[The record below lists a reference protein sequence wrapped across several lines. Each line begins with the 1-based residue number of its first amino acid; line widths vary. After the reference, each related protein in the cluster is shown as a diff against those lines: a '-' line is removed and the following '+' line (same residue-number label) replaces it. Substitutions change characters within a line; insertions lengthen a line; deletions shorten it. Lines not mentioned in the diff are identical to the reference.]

1 VKLKSLVV
9 LAVLALACSAAFGQS
24 FSLGFQ
30 SNDHS
35 IQYCD
40 YESVNVS
47 APYAVGVHNY
57 INGCGYS
64 VNAVM
69 VGLKAAIPLSS
80 GAPVT
85 GAVIELADNS
95 YAYIFG
101 VPSCQLDWVTR
112 TKANATRFGWSIYGT
127 CNGTSDSLVNYG
139 FLMNHLG
146 PAKGGLGPVRTS
158 SGGLRK

>member
-1 VKLKSLVV
+1 MKLKSLVI
-9 LAVLALACSAAFGQS
+9 LAVLALGCTAAFGQS

-57 INGCGYS
+57 ISGCGYS

-69 VGLKAAIPLSS
+69 VGFKAAIPLSS

-85 GAVIELADNS
+85 GAVVELADNS
-95 YAYIFG
+95 YAYVFG
-101 VPSCQLDWVTR
+101 APQCQLDWVTKM
-112 TKANATRFGWSIYGT
+112 KANANKWGWSIYGT
-127 CNGTSDSLVNYG
+127 CDGASDSLVNYG
-139 FLMNHLG
+139 YLTTHLG

-158 SGGLRK
+158 AGGIRK